1 MTEPCYSSCPDCRCV
16 DSTPAVPASP
26 TRDRNDPG
34 AATTAADIT
43 QNARRDAYG
52 PPDVNHGRTA
62 TLWSA
67 YLHSR
72 GYPRALSAEDV
83 CVLNVLQKL
92 SRQVHA
98 HSDDNLTDII
108 GYVLNIEEIRR
119 AA

>member
-1 MTEPCYSSCPDCRCV
+1 MPLTCNGWGCEGCVGSCSAAPANSTESLDE
-16 DSTPAVPASP
+16 
-26 TRDRNDPG
+26 PG
-34 AATTAADIT
+34 AAALAADIT

-72 GYPRALSAEDV
+72 GYPRALSTEDV
-83 CVLNVLQKL
+83 CWLNVLQKI

-98 HSDDNLTDII
+98 HSDDNLTDIV

-119 AA
+119 LG